1 MKYYEIDLTG
11 LKDQEDLHDRLAE
24 ELDLQADYG
33 RNLDAL
39 HDVLT
44 SLKLPCTI
52 TIWGYAP
59 EDDDTLQEYLRSMK
73 KVCNDAAKDQPGLT
87 FEWEKK
93 TDRPAVDSSGKRLP
107 KVRPKSIDPTK
118 SPFYKKCFVCGPDNP
133 EGLHLPLRYI
143 DGIASTELTPTE
155 NMLGLMTKKGSLMHG
170 GFTSMLFDEVMTYVM
185 MGRGIETVTLTMTVN
200 YVSPARTGH
209 LMKAEAWLE
218 RREGRKLWS
227 AAKLVDKVTGETVAT
242 ATGLYYQVDLSAFID
257 GIDSE

>member
-1 MKYYEIDLTG
+1 MNYYEIDLTG
-11 LKDQEDLHDRLAE
+11 LKDQDDLHDRLSAE
-24 ELDLQADYG
+24 LELPESYG

-39 HDVLT
+39 YDVLT
-44 SLKLPCTI
+44 SMAVPCTI

-59 EDDDTLQEYLRSMK
+59 EESESLRKYLQTMKTL
-73 KVCNDAAKDQPGLT
+73 CDDAAQSLPGLT
-87 FEWEKK
+87 FEWESK
-93 TDRPAVDSSGKRLP
+93 TSRPPVDSSGKRLP
-107 KVRPKSIDPTK
+107 KVRPKRIDPTK
-118 SPFYKKCFVCGPDNP
+118 SPFYKKCFVCGPENP
-133 EGLHLPLRYI
+133 AGLHLPLRYM
-143 DGIASTELTPTE
+143 DGIASTELTPSE

-170 GFTSMLFDEVMTYVM
+170 GFTSMIFDEVMTYVM

-227 AAKLVDKVTGETVAT
+227 AARLVDEVTGETIAT

-257 GIDSE
+257 GIDG